1 MLLGDPYKFS
11 ISFDE
16 IQSWNIDDTF
26 SNGVLLLYVSGDIYP
41 KEIVTATLRFEI
53 ETLKRKLS
61 DITVDKNLFKMGKE
75 DAFREIYNI
84 TYPKDI
90 DLCNDYRFDIS
101 PSILVDN
108 NCFLFAVSDGA
119 NIRVLASKM
128 QYIIEESRHNLSNV
142 IVSESV
148 LSAEEIN
155 EIILGLVIS

>member
-41 KEIVTATLRFEI
+41 KEIV
-53 ETLKRKLS
+53 TLKRKLS